1 MDKSLLVLSSSIF
14 TAGLIGSWHCGVMC
28 GPMACFL
35 AAKKQLK
42 TYQLGRLISYT
53 AAGASAGS
61 VMGIF
66 FQSYSWLK
74 YLSVIGLS
82 FLLIFMAFN
91 THKQFKTPEI
101 FGGFYKKFQNSG
113 FFLGFFSFLLPCGWL
128 WTFVVSA
135 AATRSAYAGALVMFI
150 FWCSTVPALTTA
162 QIVIKKM
169 IEKAPLK
176 TQQISSIVLLFAS
189 LYSLATFWFLHSST

>member
-1 MDKSLLVLSSSIF
+1 
-14 TAGLIGSWHCGVMC
+14 
-28 GPMACFL
+28 
-35 AAKKQLK
+35 
-42 TYQLGRLISYT
+42 
-53 AAGASAGS
+53 
-61 VMGIF
+61 
-66 FQSYSWLK
+66 
-74 YLSVIGLS
+74 
-82 FLLIFMAFN
+82 
-91 THKQFKTPEI
+91 
-101 FGGFYKKFQNSG
+101 
-113 FFLGFFSFLLPCGWL
+113 LPCGWL